1 MMSVALEAGIAPPP
15 SGLPPTRN
23 LAPRDVETL
32 ADALLA
38 YAAEF
43 APLFRRAEQRH
54 WAFQYLQGQL
64 LELERKS
71 IEPMALALADG
82 DVQAMQQFI
91 SVGAWDAGSLLE
103 RHQAL
108 VAASL
113 GDPATGVLIIDGCD
127 FPKQGQESVGVAPQ
141 WCGALGKVANCQA
154 SVVAC
159 YASARGYTL
168 VDRRLFLPER
178 WFSAAYQDR
187 RQRCGVP
194 ADQQPRTEPELA
206 GELITT
212 LHRRGVLPF
221 QWVTCDEHFG
231 NNPALLDA
239 VAAAGVYYL
248 AEVPHPTRVWLERPS
263 TAVPP
268 GPGRGRPPTR
278 ERVAPDAPAPVRV
291 DHLAESLAADRWTPA
306 VIKEGAKG
314 PLAAE
319 FAFVRAVAVRDAL
332 PGPEVWVV
340 LRRSLGETPELK
352 TYLSN
357 ASAATPPAT
366 LVWVSGMRWPVE
378 SAILE
383 CKSELG
389 MDHYEV
395 RGWVGWHHHLAM
407 TFLAH
412 HFLVLL
418 RRELGGKIT
427 GAHGTPSARTVARG
441 AAPPPARCRERHRPR
456 PADPAAQLRGVLLP
470 PPAYHPAARYLVRDV
485 TL

>member
-91 SVGAWDAGSLLE
+91 SVGAWDAAPLLE

-221 QWVTCDEHFG
+221 QWVTIWRRCRTPRGSGESG
-231 NNPALLDA
+231 PQRRCPPAGGGA
-239 VAAAGVYYL
+239 
-248 AEVPHPTRVWLERPS
+248 
-263 TAVPP
+263 
-268 GPGRGRPPTR
+268 GRPP
-278 ERVAPDAPAPVRV
+278 
-291 DHLAESLAADRWTPA
+291 
-306 VIKEGAKG
+306 G
-314 PLAAE
+314 
-319 FAFVRAVAVRDAL
+319 
-332 PGPEVWVV
+332 
-340 LRRSLGETPELK
+340 
-352 TYLSN
+352 
-357 ASAATPPAT
+357 
-366 LVWVSGMRWPVE
+366 SGSGR
-378 SAILE
+378 
-383 CKSELG
+383 
-389 MDHYEV
+389 
-395 RGWVGWHHHLAM
+395 
-407 TFLAH
+407 
-412 HFLVLL
+412 
-418 RRELGGKIT
+418 
-427 GAHGTPSARTVARG
+427 
-441 AAPPPARCRERHRPR
+441 RPR
-456 PADPAAQLRGVLLP
+456 RRCGWTTWRSSSRRTSGRP
-470 PPAYHPAARYLVRDV
+470 P
-485 TL
+485 

>member
-1 MMSVALEAGIAPPP
+1 MSVALETGLAPPP
-15 SGLPPTRN
+15 SGLPPTGN
-23 LAPRDVETL
+23 LAPRDVERL

-38 YAAEF
+38 YQAEF

-54 WAFQYLQGQL
+54 WALQYLQGQL
-64 LELERKS
+64 LDLERKS

-91 SVGAWDAGSLLE
+91 SVGAWDDGALLE

-108 VAASL
+108 VAESL
-113 GDPATGVLIIDGCD
+113 GDPTTGVLIIDGCD
-127 FPKQGQESVGVAPQ
+127 FPKQGRESVGVAPQ

-168 VDRRLFLPER
+168 VDRRLYLPER
-178 WFSAAYQDR
+178 WFSEAYQER

-206 GELITT
+206 AELITT

-221 QWVTCDEHFG
+221 AWVTCDEHFG

-239 VAAAGVYYL
+239 VAAADVYYL
-248 AEVPHPTRVWLERPS
+248 AEVPHSTRVWRERPP
-263 TAVPP
+263 TVVPP
-268 GPGRGRPPTR
+268 SRGRGRPPIR

-291 DHLAESLAADRWTPA
+291 DHLVEQLAADQWTPA

-319 FAFVRAVAVRDAL
+319 FAFVRAVAVRDEL
-332 PGPEVWVV
+332 PGPAVWVV
-340 LRRSLGETPELK
+340 LRRTRGETPELK

-357 ASAATPPAT
+357 APAETPHPT

-395 RGWVGWHHHLAM
+395 RGWVGWHHHLAL

-412 HFLVLL
+412 HFLVRL
-418 RRELGGKIT
+418 RLELGEKIT
-427 GAHGTPSARTVARG
+427 GAHRTPSARTAACG
-441 AAPPPARCRERHRPR
+441 AAPPPARCRARHRPR
-456 PADPAAQLRGVLLP
+456 PADPAAKLRGVLLP
-470 PPAYHPAARYLVRDV
+470 SPAHHPAARYLVSDV

>member
-1 MMSVALEAGIAPPP
+1 MSVALDSGLAPPP
-15 SGLPPTRN
+15 SGLPPTSN
-23 LAPRDVETL
+23 LAPRDVERL
-32 ADALLA
+32 ADALLT
-38 YAAEF
+38 YHAAF
-43 APLFRRAEQRH
+43 APLFRRAEQRY
-54 WAFQYLQGQL
+54 WALQYLQGQL

-91 SVGAWDAGSLLE
+91 SVGAWDDGALLE

-108 VAASL
+108 VAESL
-113 GDPATGVLIIDGCD
+113 GDPTTGVLIIDGCD

-168 VDRRLFLPER
+168 VDRRLYLPER
-178 WFSAAYQDR
+178 WFNEAYQER

-206 GELITT
+206 AELITT

-221 QWVTCDEHFG
+221 HWVTFDEHFG
-231 NNPALLDA
+231 NNPALLDR
-239 VAAAGVYYL
+239 VATTGLDYL
-248 AEVPHPTRVWLERPS
+248 AEVPHSTRVWRERPP

-268 GPGRGRPPTR
+268 GTGRGRPPTR

-291 DHLAESLAADRWTPA
+291 DQLAEQLAADQWTPA

-314 PLAAE
+314 PLAAA
-319 FAFVRAVAVRDAL
+319 FAFVRAVAVRDAV
-332 PGPEVWVV
+332 PGPDVWVV
-340 LRRSLGETPELK
+340 LRRSLGERPELK

-357 ASAATPPAT
+357 APAETPHAT

-395 RGWVGWHHHLAM
+395 RGWVGWHHHLTM
-407 TFLAH
+407 TLLAH
-412 HFLVLL
+412 HFLVRL
-418 RRELGGKIT
+418 RLQMGGKIT
-427 GAHGTPSARTVARG
+427 GPHGTPSARFAARG
-441 AAPPPARCRERHRPR
+441 AAPPPARCRDRHRPR
-456 PADPAAQLRGVLLP
+456 RADPAPELRRVLLP
-470 PPAYHPAARYLVRDV
+470 SAAHHPTAGYLVSHV